1 MTWGEL
7 GVLRALRDPLDKY
20 VYLRDLRDVDE
31 TGFFRLL
38 TSHAAELL
46 PIVYTPTVGDAAA
59 QYHTLPISP
68 QGLYVTSDDAG
79 RVAEVLAAWP
89 HRVRPACARFR
100 APPPGVR
107 NSAGVSVRV
116 GVCAAWRAARARSR
130 APGCVCNTPHRR

>member
-7 GVLRALRDPLDKY
+7 GVLRALSDPLDKY

-89 HRVRPACARFR
+89 HRVRPACAR

-107 NSAGVSVRV
+107 NSAGVCVRV
-116 GVCAAWRAARARSR
+116 DVCAAWRVARARAR
-130 APGCVCNTPHRR
+130 LGVCNTPHRR